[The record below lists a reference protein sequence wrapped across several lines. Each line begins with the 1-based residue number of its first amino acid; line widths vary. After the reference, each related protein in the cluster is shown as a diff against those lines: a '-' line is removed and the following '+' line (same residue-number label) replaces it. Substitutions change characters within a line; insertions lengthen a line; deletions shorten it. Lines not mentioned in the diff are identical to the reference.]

1 MNELLIMGGLF
12 GLLAVA
18 CALTEA
24 IERRQEIAVW
34 LDRKLTPI
42 HAACFA
48 YRRERARV
56 RRGYGAERR

>member
-12 GLLAVA
+12 GLLALA

-34 LDRKLTPI
+34 LDSKLTQI
-42 HAACFA
+42 HAARIA
-48 YRRERARV
+48 YKRAKKIKF
-56 RRGYGAERR
+56 